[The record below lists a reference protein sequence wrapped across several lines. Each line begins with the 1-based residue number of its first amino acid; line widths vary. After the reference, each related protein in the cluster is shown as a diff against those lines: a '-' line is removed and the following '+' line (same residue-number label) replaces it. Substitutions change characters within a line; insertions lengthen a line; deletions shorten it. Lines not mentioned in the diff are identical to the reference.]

1 MARNRRR
8 DAPPCSR
15 SCRSSAEAA
24 PRSGS
29 SLLPRTASRALH
41 VDGAGAVH
49 HDLCDVRVA
58 YERFDGSEAED
69 VVTDLLDDEGLL
81 LHRERDPLFV
91 EEFPEASVDE
101 LLEILI
107 GQGGVVQLR
116 SQGFDELALDP
127 VADLGRPIWTIDL
140 RQSFSQ

>member
-1 MARNRRR
+1 MAP
-8 DAPPCSR
+8 APFTMISVT
-15 SCRSSAEAA
+15 
-24 PRSGS
+24 SGS
-29 SLLPRTASRALH
+29 
-41 VDGAGAVH
+41 
-49 HDLCDVRVA
+49 

-91 EEFPEASVDE
+91 EELAEASVDE

-116 SQGFDELALDP
+116 SQRFDELALDP